1 MALVVKNPPANAGV
15 VRDLSPIPGLG
26 RYHGVG
32 NSNPFQYSCLEN
44 SMGRGAWRT
53 TVHEATMNWTQLS
66 DWTTTNWIAKLQ
78 FPLTWDDSYVLGL
91 YILWLL
97 IVVWKIFHLFHSSQS
112 LKLLG
117 MLLNFGKLSLRCLLL
132 AVVVLIVWVCMC
144 MCSYITQIKRYTIFM
159 NCKIHIVK
167 MTILPMAIYRF
178 NAISIKIPKAF
189 FTELEQI
196 ISQFVWNYKK
206 PWIAKEILRKKT
218 GTGGINLPEFRV
230 Y

>member
-1 MALVVKNPPANAGV
+1 
-15 VRDLSPIPGLG
+15 
-26 RYHGVG
+26 
-32 NSNPFQYSCLEN
+32 
-44 SMGRGAWRT
+44 
-53 TVHEATMNWTQLS
+53 
-66 DWTTTNWIAKLQ
+66 
-78 FPLTWDDSYVLGL
+78 
-91 YILWLL
+91 
-97 IVVWKIFHLFHSSQS
+97 
-112 LKLLG
+112 

-196 ISQFVWNYKK
+196 NFVWRHKRHQITKAIFRKNRAGNITLPDFRLQSYSHQDSMEV
-206 PWIAKEILRKKT
+206 ALRWK
-218 GTGGINLPEFRV
+218 
-230 Y
+230 